1 MTFEDYKKLDEKAL
15 DEPLKELEDTF
26 REEYNK
32 YLSDINGYIDDIYN
46 EYEDNNGDI
55 DYTLLI
61 GTLLLTRTKG
71 NIKNINSSLQS
82 FKLAELNNFFSTV
95 YDAGFNGNKELF
107 EKEIGQ
113 LLNANIDKVKKNKF
127 ISNPIAGAT
136 TAERMERNKNQ
147 LDFKASQTLENSLQ
161 ENKTATQTKKEV
173 KKVYDSDF
181 NNANLIAE
189 AKGHRI
195 VEEGKKALAAAVI
208 SQGIEPTKTWESM
221 EDSKVRPAHN
231 LLNGT
236 TIPIDQDFI
245 SENGGKGPA
254 PGQMGVAADDINC
267 RCFLSYNIN

>member
-15 DEPLKELEDTF
+15 DEPLQALEDTF

-46 EYEDNNGDI
+46 EYEDNNGNI

-195 VEEGKKALAAAVI
+195 VEEGKLALAAAVI